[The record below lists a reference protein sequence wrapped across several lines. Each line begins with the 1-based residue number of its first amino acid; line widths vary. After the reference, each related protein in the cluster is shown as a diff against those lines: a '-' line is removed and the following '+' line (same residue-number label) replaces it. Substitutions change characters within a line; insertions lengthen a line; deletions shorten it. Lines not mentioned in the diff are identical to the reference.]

1 MADLQ
6 FIEAEAA
13 AVAAIGEPSFPERLL
28 DLLRGLLRADLC
40 SAFEA
45 SDDGNLTF
53 LFAAGEHP
61 HIRGFA
67 EAASLAYARSFWQ
80 RDRTTRQALSSPP
93 GSIQMV
99 RQAWN
104 GIIDPDYRRICYERG
119 GIVERLTLY
128 APGKPTVFASA
139 YRMKENG
146 HSTAAELEEL
156 ERASAL
162 IMALVCKHAA
172 MLRRQALHQA
182 PSLRDLSR
190 LIMNREHA
198 LSAREA
204 DVVASLLLGKS
215 QTEIAE
221 EAGVALSSVVTYRR
235 RAYRK
240 LGVSTRRDLQKFLS
254 VPGSFKL

>member
-1 MADLQ
+1 
-6 FIEAEAA
+6 
-13 AVAAIGEPSFPERLL
+13 
-28 DLLRGLLRADLC
+28 
-40 SAFEA
+40 
-45 SDDGNLTF
+45 
-53 LFAAGEHP
+53 
-61 HIRGFA
+61 
-67 EAASLAYARSFWQ
+67 
-80 RDRTTRQALSSPP
+80 
-93 GSIQMV
+93 
-99 RQAWN
+99 
-104 GIIDPDYRRICYERG
+104 
-119 GIVERLTLY
+119 
-128 APGKPTVFASA
+128 KPTVFASA

-172 MLRRQALHQA
+172 MLRRQALHPA

-190 LIMNREHA
+190 LLMNREHA

-254 VPGSFKL
+254 VPASFKL